1 MGWWSSFPL
10 PGAQFNSLFL
20 VPDVIDQRRQE
31 PGL

>member
-1 MGWWSSFPL
+1 MVELVPL